1 MAAGGSRAGASN
13 LSQGSRPVA
22 AEGGWPG
29 RWGGRGDGRRRPG
42 GAGSRALAG
51 FGVSGGRGLAYGVVL
66 QAIEV
71 LTALGL
77 GLPALAAE
85 GLLWSELRR
94 RPSTAAD

>member
-1 MAAGGSRAGASN
+1 
-13 LSQGSRPVA
+13 
-22 AEGGWPG
+22 
-29 RWGGRGDGRRRPG
+29 
-42 GAGSRALAG
+42 
-51 FGVSGGRGLAYGVVL
+51 VSGGRGLAYGVVL